1 MNQRTNQT
9 TAKKLNKNGKR
20 SIARINTGKL
30 ELYNTQ
36 RYQHKFISKI
46 IKDTKKFIKDK
57 ETSKI
62 PKKNFKFTW
71 IIFSLKTAL

>member
-36 RYQHKFISKI
+36 RYQHKFIKKI
-46 IKDTKKFIKDK
+46 FKKIPQKVKKKDK
-57 ETSKI
+57 NQSKHQ
-62 PKKNFKFTW
+62 KLFYKNLCGS
-71 IIFSLKTAL
+71 FSL